1 DDLGGCE
8 GKSAHRSLT
17 PEARRR
23 PRSRSTTPSEC
34 EDPAVSSVLVVDDD
48 RALRKLLRAYL
59 EQESIS
65 VLEADSGEDALAMI
79 RRAPPTLVLLDVRLP
94 GIDGFEV
101 LRRLEAS
108 ETRVPVMLVTSL
120 EDEVDQLVGYR
131 LGAVDYVVKPVSP
144 KVLAAKVKS
153 FSSRIVEG
161 EPLPQRTVCGPLVI
175 EHDAHRVLVDE
186 AEVSL
191 TRLEYGLLAAL
202 AEPPGWVYS
211 RDHLLLEV
219 WGIDAGTIE
228 TRLVDQH
235 VTNLRRKLAAA
246 GADGLV
252 HTVRGLGYRLVAPAA
267 ETSS

>member
-1 DDLGGCE
+1 
-8 GKSAHRSLT
+8 
-17 PEARRR
+17 
-23 PRSRSTTPSEC
+23 
-34 EDPAVSSVLVVDDD
+34 VSSVLVVDDD

-65 VLEADSGEDALAMI
+65 VLEADNGEEALALI
-79 RRAPPTLVLLDVRLP
+79 RRAAPTLVLLDVRLP

-108 ETRVPVMLVTSL
+108 DTRVPVMLVTSL

-153 FSSRIVEG
+153 FSSQVEARATV
-161 EPLPQRTVCGPLVI
+161 PARTACGRLVI
-175 EHDAHRVLVDE
+175 EHEAHRALVDGS
-186 AEVSL
+186 EVSL
-191 TRLEYGLLAAL
+191 TRREFDLLAAL
-202 AEPPGWVYS
+202 AQHPGWIYS

-219 WGIDAGTIE
+219 WGIDAERIE

-235 VTNLRRKLAAA
+235 VANLRRKLAAA
-246 GADGLV
+246 GADGIV
-252 HTVRGLGYRLVAPAA
+252 QTARGVGYRLVPPA
-267 ETSS
+267 S

>member
-1 DDLGGCE
+1 M
-8 GKSAHRSLT
+8 
-17 PEARRR
+17 
-23 PRSRSTTPSEC
+23 PR
-34 EDPAVSSVLVVDDD
+34 VSSVLVVDDD

-65 VLEADSGEDALAMI
+65 VLEADSGEEALALI
-79 RRAPPTLVLLDVRLP
+79 RRSAPTLVLLDVRLP

-108 ETRVPVMLVTSL
+108 DTRIPVMLVTSL

-153 FSSRIVEG
+153 FSSQVEARTAG
-161 EPLPQRTVCGPLVI
+161 PARTVCGSLVI
-175 EHDAHRVLVDE
+175 EHDAHRALVDE

-191 TRLEYGLLAAL
+191 TRREFDLLAAL
-202 AEPPGWVYS
+202 AQHPGWIYS

-219 WGIDAGTIE
+219 WGIDAERIE

-235 VTNLRRKLAAA
+235 VANLRRKLAAA
-246 GADGLV
+246 GAGGLV
-252 HTVRGLGYRLVAPAA
+252 QTARGVGYRLVPPG
-267 ETSS
+267 S